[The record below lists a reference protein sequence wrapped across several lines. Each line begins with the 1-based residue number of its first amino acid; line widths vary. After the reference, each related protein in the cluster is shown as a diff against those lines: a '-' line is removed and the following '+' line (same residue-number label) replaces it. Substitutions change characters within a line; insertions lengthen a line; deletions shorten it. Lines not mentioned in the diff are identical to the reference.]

1 MPNFNNIST
10 SLSSAAQTPVQNQH
24 PMARECSFRIGGP
37 ARYFCAPPN
46 VPALRDCVLLARNFG
61 LDYFILGGGSNL
73 IFRDEGFDGI
83 VISTKKLDSILIHPE
98 GRVDVGAGLSNGT
111 LTAQTI
117 KTGLSGFEWA
127 SGLPGTIGGGVFM
140 NARCY
145 NSAFS
150 EIVSN
155 VAALTPDGEQ
165 VHLKPSDCGFNYKCS
180 IFQTN
185 GHILTGVTLQ
195 LLPGDAEAV
204 RRRSDE
210 IRQDREQKG
219 QFLFPSAGCAFKN
232 DYSIGVPAG
241 RLIESCGLKG
251 HQIGGVQV
259 YDQHANFIINTGNG
273 RAREVLELMD
283 LMAARVWEK
292 HHIRLEPE
300 IRVVP

>member
-1 MPNFNNIST
+1 MPKSKNILT
-10 SLSSAAQTPVQNQH
+10 QLTQTAQSPVQNQY

-37 ARYFCAPPN
+37 ARYFCAPPS
-46 VPALRDCVLLARNFG
+46 VPALRDCVLLSRKLQ

-83 VISTKKLDSILIHPE
+83 VISTKKLDSLLIQPK
-98 GRVDVGAGLSNGT
+98 GRVDAGAGLSNIT
-111 LTAQTI
+111 LTAETI
-117 KTGLSGFEWA
+117 KNGLAGFEWA

-145 NSAFS
+145 CSAFS
-150 EIVSN
+150 EIVYA
-155 VAALTPDGEQ
+155 VTALTPDGKQ
-165 VHLKPSDCGFNYKCS
+165 VHLKHSDCDFNYKRS

-185 GHILTGVTLQ
+185 GHILTKVTLQ
-195 LLPGDAEAV
+195 LLPGDTGTIRQRSAEV
-204 RRRSDE
+204 
-210 IRQDREQKG
+210 RQDREQKG

-232 DYSIGVPAG
+232 DYNIGVPAG

-251 HQIGGVQV
+251 RQIGGVQV
-259 YDQHANFIINTGNG
+259 YEQHANFIINTGNG
-273 RAREVLELMD
+273 RTSEVLELMD